1 MIALAFTESSL
12 NYRVKHDNNIAQ
24 GICGVVPKFH
34 KELLEENNVKLNSL
48 KACEVVY
55 NYYLELNNGNKIK
68 ALKDYKGVVSKDNMY
83 LVYRVLELER
93 GLK

>member
-1 MIALAFTESSL
+1 VIALAFTESSL
-12 NYRVKHDNNIAQ
+12 NYRVKHDKDIAQ
-24 GICGVVPKFH
+24 GICGVVPRFH
-34 KELLEENNVKLNSL
+34 KGLLEENNAKLNSL

-68 ALKDYKGVVSKDNMY
+68 ALKDYKGVVSRDNMH

-93 GLK
+93 ELK